1 MVYLDKTSYS
11 LTTTLYM
18 ISMAVLTPFFDVVA
32 GVAILAG
39 RSSLLDTGIF
49 KTANTNFTIR
59 HLLALGFIGYGGWN
73 LWKIERAQDKLKKTL
88 DAESFSADYEL
99 VDYRDLGQYNPLTM
113 DYIILTS
120 VSHGPIT
127 SIGDDR
133 DTILA
138 LYEELNEMDEEE
150 LLEYF
155 EESDDF
161 KGLSVYLDLYEEK
174 NAESFSAQEAF
185 KPESNFVAIKELEKN
200 WKENHSDATWDEMLS
215 VEIGRLRNRLI
226 MKGYDPDA
234 KIGSPYYAES
244 FAAEDK
250 CDCGADLQY
259 MSGDLLDDGNFLEG
273 WLCQNPD
280 CGEWYNAE
288 ESFGAEEWRTRLN
301 VCDSCGFSDYDDEVV
316 WRIDGMCRNCKSMSG
331 AESFEAAQYI
341 EMDCDP
347 HHKWKLND
355 TPYIDYGDGSSG
367 YIELS
372 VRCQNCGEE
381 RFGSYSIDGNE
392 PCALNLSKKG
402 VKPRY
407 YRWGAESFALETVR
421 VEGADPTMFYTILT
435 AHENICHPDGEECC
449 DECLLLNGFDISEE
463 IGREFT
469 N

>member
-1 MVYLDKTSYS
+1 
-11 LTTTLYM
+11 M

-49 KTANTNFTIR
+49 KTANNNFTVR
-59 HLLALGFIGYGGWN
+59 QLLALGFIGYGGLN
-73 LWKIERAQDKLKKTL
+73 LWKMERAECMESLENGKSNGLTQDKLKKTL
-88 DAESFSADYEL
+88 D
-99 VDYRDLGQYNPLTM
+99 
-113 DYIILTS
+113 
-120 VSHGPIT
+120 
-127 SIGDDR
+127 
-133 DTILA
+133 
-138 LYEELNEMDEEE
+138 
-150 LLEYF
+150 
-155 EESDDF
+155 
-161 KGLSVYLDLYEEK
+161 
-174 NAESFSAQEAF
+174 
-185 KPESNFVAIKELEKN
+185 
-200 WKENHSDATWDEMLS
+200 
-215 VEIGRLRNRLI
+215 
-226 MKGYDPDA
+226 
-234 KIGSPYYAES
+234 AES

-288 ESFGAEEWRTRLN
+288 ESFGAEDWRTRLN